1 MEPSLFTTKATK
13 TFPWIL
19 FFRASSGYFKF
30 VDTYSFSLVSPPGN
44 CGICSATSKI
54 MPSSGASSVP
64 VGTISLKGMP
74 SYVSCP
80 VPKPLYNPQIQIF
93 AESETKRPKF
103 GLWNKTKRSKKRTSA
118 QHKNAAFR
126 AAFSLV
132 FAKYSNVLI
141 IVFKG
146 LGSLSQ
152 NHAAC
157 QLCPLYNIMSVYP
170 AL

>member
-1 MEPSLFTTKATK
+1 MFPYSNAVGGTFWRRFTIK
-13 TFPWIL
+13 L
-19 FFRASSGYFKF
+19 SYFKQKYGHKK
-30 VDTYSFSLVSPPGN
+30 TTCLIYRFSRPEIRERFFSQPTLSPK
-44 CGICSATSKI
+44 TRTQI
-54 MPSSGASSVP
+54 M
-64 VGTISLKGMP
+64 
-74 SYVSCP
+74 
-80 VPKPLYNPQIQIF
+80 YNPQIQIF

>member
-1 MEPSLFTTKATK
+1 MS
-13 TFPWIL
+13 
-19 FFRASSGYFKF
+19 
-30 VDTYSFSLVSPPGN
+30 D
-44 CGICSATSKI
+44 
-54 MPSSGASSVP
+54 
-64 VGTISLKGMP
+64 
-74 SYVSCP
+74 
-80 VPKPLYNPQIQIF
+80 LYNPQIQIF